1 MSEQKR
7 SILHTELEYLG
18 AQFSTSTEGFNL
30 AQSFYGEKPLEEALK
45 DCALID
51 LSGIG
56 YTLVSGTSAQ
66 NFVEAVFAGKQL
78 EVGETS
84 FECALTGDGSLSS
97 IGLLARSGQNE
108 YVVLDASERSLVLDE
123 WLSIIASVEQ
133 NGVAPYAEVSL
144 EDATPLLTPLLL
156 AGKKAKKVLMDYLG
170 EQKLP
175 EDSKLCNLMLD
186 QTIPAL
192 VANVSTKKVPAY
204 LVMVPPVHTVILY
217 RSLLSFET
225 VHPLGYKQLI
235 EGLKTYLPWFS
246 ELASNTKVV
255 VVVAKDKLEGWGLLR
270 ASDDF
275 IGARGDLL

>member
-108 YVVLDASERSLVLDE
+108 YVILDASERSLVLDE

-156 AGKKAKKVLMDYLG
+156 AGKKAKKILMDYLG

-175 EDSKLCNLMLD
+175 EDSRLCNLMLD

-204 LVMVPPVHTVILY
+204 LVMVPPVHTVILF

-255 VVVAKDKLEGWGLLR
+255 VAKDKLEGWGLLR

>member
-1 MSEQKR
+1 M
-7 SILHTELEYLG
+7 
-18 AQFSTSTEGFNL
+18 
-30 AQSFYGEKPLEEALK
+30 
-45 DCALID
+45 
-51 LSGIG
+51 
-56 YTLVSGTSAQ
+56 
-66 NFVEAVFAGKQL
+66 
-78 EVGETS
+78 
-84 FECALTGDGSLSS
+84 
-97 IGLLARSGQNE
+97 
-108 YVVLDASERSLVLDE
+108 VLDASERSLVLDE

-156 AGKKAKKVLMDYLG
+156 AGKKAKKVLMDYLE

-192 VANVSTKKVPAY
+192 VANVSTKKVSAY
-204 LVMVPPVHTVILY
+204 LVMVPPVHTVILF

-225 VHPLGYKQLI
+225 VHPLGHKQLI
-235 EGLKTYLPWFS
+235 EGLKTYLLWFS
-246 ELASNTKVV
+246 ELASNTK
-255 VVVAKDKLEGWGLLR
+255 VVAKDKLEGWGLLR

>member
-30 AQSFYGEKPLEEALK
+30 AQSFYGEKPFEEALK
-45 DCALID
+45 DCALVD
-51 LSGIG
+51 LSGIS
-56 YTLVSGTSAQ
+56 YTLVSGTVAQ
-66 NFVEAVFAGKQL
+66 NFVEAVFAGEQL

-84 FECALTGDGSLSS
+84 FECTLTGDGSLSS

-108 YVVLDASERSLVLDE
+108 YVVLDASERSLVLEE

-170 EQKLP
+170 EQQLP

-192 VANVSTKKVPAY
+192 IANVSTKKVPAY
-204 LVMVPPVHTVILY
+204 LVMVPPVHTVILF

-225 VHPLGYKQLI
+225 VHPLGHKQLI

-246 ELASNTKVV
+246 ELASNTK

>member
-56 YTLVSGTSAQ
+56 YTLVSGTSSQ

-78 EVGETS
+78 EVGEAS

-170 EQKLP
+170 EQRLP

-204 LVMVPPVHTVILY
+204 LVMVPPVHTVILFK
-217 RSLLSFET
+217 SLLSFET
-225 VHPLGYKQLI
+225 VHPLGHKQLI

-246 ELASNTKVV
+246 ELASNTK

>member
-133 NGVAPYAEVSL
+133 NGVTPYAEVSL

-235 EGLKTYLPWFS
+235 EGLKTYLSWFS

-255 VVVAKDKLEGWGLLR
+255 IAKDKLEGWGLLR
-270 ASDDF
+270 ASNDF

>member
-170 EQKLP
+170 EQRLP

-204 LVMVPPVHTVILY
+204 LVMVPPVHTVILF

-225 VHPLGYKQLI
+225 VHPLGHKQLV
-235 EGLKTYLPWFS
+235 EGLKTFLPWFS

-255 VVVAKDKLEGWGLLR
+255 AAKDKLEGWGLLR

>member
-144 EDATPLLTPLLL
+144 EDATPLLIPLLL
-156 AGKKAKKVLMDYLG
+156 AGKKTKKVLMDYLG

-204 LVMVPPVHTVILY
+204 LVMVPPVHTVILF

-255 VVVAKDKLEGWGLLR
+255 VAKDKLEGWGLLR

>member
-56 YTLVSGTSAQ
+56 YTLVSGVSAQ

-78 EVGETS
+78 EVGEAS

-170 EQKLP
+170 QQKLP

-204 LVMVPPVHTVILY
+204 LVMVPPVHTVILF

-225 VHPLGYKQLI
+225 VHPLGHKQLI

-246 ELASNTKVV
+246 ELASNTK

>member
-78 EVGETS
+78 EVGEAS

-186 QTIPAL
+186 RTIPAL

-204 LVMVPPVHTVILY
+204 LVMVPPVHTVILF

-225 VHPLGYKQLI
+225 VHPLGHKQLI
-235 EGLKTYLPWFS
+235 ESLKTFLPWFS
-246 ELASNTKVV
+246 ELASNTK

>member
-18 AQFSTSTEGFNL
+18 AQFSTLTEGFNL

-78 EVGETS
+78 EIGETS

-108 YVVLDASERSLVLDE
+108 YVVLDASERSLVLEE

-170 EQKLP
+170 EQQLP

-204 LVMVPPVHTVILY
+204 LVMVPPVHTVILF
-217 RSLLSFET
+217 RSLLSFEM
-225 VHPLGYKQLI
+225 VHPLGHKQLI

-246 ELASNTKVV
+246 ELASNTK

>member
-56 YTLVSGTSAQ
+56 YTLVSGTSSQ

-78 EVGETS
+78 EVGEAS

-108 YVVLDASERSLVLDE
+108 YVVLDASERSLVLEE

-170 EQKLP
+170 EQQLP

-204 LVMVPPVHTVILY
+204 LVMVPPVHTVILF

-225 VHPLGYKQLI
+225 VHPLGHKQLI

-246 ELASNTKVV
+246 ELASNTK

>member
-45 DCALID
+45 DCALVD
-51 LSGIG
+51 LSGIS
-56 YTLVSGTSAQ
+56 YTLISGAVAQ

-108 YVVLDASERSLVLDE
+108 YVVLDASERSLVLEE

-156 AGKKAKKVLMDYLG
+156 AGKMAKKVLMDYLG
-170 EQKLP
+170 EQQYQD
-175 EDSKLCNLMLD
+175 DSQLCNHMLD
-186 QTIPAL
+186 QTIPDL

-204 LVMVPPVHTVILY
+204 LVMVPPVHTVILF
-217 RSLLSFET
+217 RSLLSFEM
-225 VHPLGYKQLI
+225 VHPLGHKQLI
-235 EGLKTYLPWFS
+235 EGLKSYLPWFS
-246 ELASNTKVV
+246 ELATNTKVV
-255 VVVAKDKLEGWGLLR
+255 LAKDKLEGWGLLR
-270 ASDDF
+270 ASADF

>member
-56 YTLVSGTSAQ
+56 YTLVSGTSSQ

-78 EVGETS
+78 EVGEAS

-108 YVVLDASERSLVLDE
+108 YVVLDASERSLVLEE

-133 NGVAPYAEVSL
+133 NGVTPYAEVSL

-170 EQKLP
+170 EQQLP

-204 LVMVPPVHTVILY
+204 LVMVPPVHTVILF
-217 RSLLSFET
+217 RSLLSFEM
-225 VHPLGYKQLI
+225 VHPLGHKQLI
-235 EGLKTYLPWFS
+235 EGLTTYLPWFS
-246 ELASNTKVV
+246 ELATNTKVV
-255 VVVAKDKLEGWGLLR
+255 LAKDKLEGWGLLR
-270 ASDDF
+270 ASADF

>member
-45 DCALID
+45 DCALVD
-51 LSGIG
+51 LSGIS
-56 YTLVSGTSAQ
+56 YTLVSGAVAQ

-84 FECALTGDGSLSS
+84 FECTLTGDGSLSS

-108 YVVLDASERSLVLDE
+108 YVVLDASERSLVLEE

-204 LVMVPPVHTVILY
+204 LVMVPPVHTVILF
-217 RSLLSFET
+217 RSLLSFEM
-225 VHPLGYKQLI
+225 VHPLGHKQLI

-246 ELASNTKVV
+246 ELATNTK

-270 ASDDF
+270 TSDDF

>member
-18 AQFSTSTEGFNL
+18 AQFSTLTEGFNL

-56 YTLVSGTSAQ
+56 YTLVSGTAAQ

-78 EVGETS
+78 EIGETS
-84 FECALTGDGSLSS
+84 FECALRGDGSLSS

-170 EQKLP
+170 EQRLP

-204 LVMVPPVHTVILY
+204 LVMVPPVHTA
-217 RSLLSFET
+217 T
-225 VHPLGYKQLI
+225 H
-235 EGLKTYLPWFS
+235 
-246 ELASNTKVV
+246 
-255 VVVAKDKLEGWGLLR
+255 
-270 ASDDF
+270 
-275 IGARGDLL
+275 

>member
-1 MSEQKR
+1 M
-7 SILHTELEYLG
+7 
-18 AQFSTSTEGFNL
+18 
-30 AQSFYGEKPLEEALK
+30 
-45 DCALID
+45 
-51 LSGIG
+51 
-56 YTLVSGTSAQ
+56 AQ
-66 NFVEAVFAGKQL
+66 NFVEAVFAGKHL

-108 YVVLDASERSLVLDE
+108 YVVLDASERSLVLEE

-156 AGKKAKKVLMDYLG
+156 AGKKVKKVLMDYLG
-170 EQKLP
+170 EQRLP

-204 LVMVPPVHTVILY
+204 LVMVPPVHTVILF

-225 VHPLGYKQLI
+225 VHPLGHKQLI

-246 ELASNTKVV
+246 ELASNTK

>member
-45 DCALID
+45 DCALVD
-51 LSGIG
+51 LSGIS
-56 YTLVSGTSAQ
+56 YTLVSGTVAQ
-66 NFVEAVFAGKQL
+66 NFVEAVFAGEQL

-108 YVVLDASERSLVLDE
+108 YVVLDASERSLVLEE

-144 EDATPLLTPLLL
+144 DDATPLLTPLLL

-170 EQKLP
+170 EQQLP

-204 LVMVPPVHTVILY
+204 LVMVPPVHTVILF
-217 RSLLSFET
+217 RSLLSFEM
-225 VHPLGYKQLI
+225 VHPLGHKQLI
-235 EGLKTYLPWFS
+235 EGLKSYLPWFS
-246 ELASNTKVV
+246 ELATNTKVV
-255 VVVAKDKLEGWGLLR
+255 LAKDKLEGWGLLR
-270 ASDDF
+270 TSADF

>member
-45 DCALID
+45 DCALVD
-51 LSGIG
+51 LSGIS
-56 YTLVSGTSAQ
+56 YTLVSGAVAQ

-108 YVVLDASERSLVLDE
+108 YVVLDASERSLVLEE
-123 WLSIIASVEQ
+123 WLSIIVSVEQ

-170 EQKLP
+170 EQRLP

-204 LVMVPPVHTVILY
+204 LVMVPPVHTVILF
-217 RSLLSFET
+217 RSLLSFEM
-225 VHPLGYKQLI
+225 VHPLGHKQLI
-235 EGLKTYLPWFS
+235 EGLKSYLPWFS
-246 ELASNTKVV
+246 ELATNTKV

-270 ASDDF
+270 ASADF

>member
-7 SILHTELEYLG
+7 SILHTELAYLG

-78 EVGETS
+78 EVGEAS

-108 YVVLDASERSLVLDE
+108 YVVLDASERSLVLEE

-170 EQKLP
+170 EQQLP

-204 LVMVPPVHTVILY
+204 LVMVPPVHTVILF
-217 RSLLSFET
+217 RSLLSFEM
-225 VHPLGYKQLI
+225 VHPLGHKQLI

-246 ELASNTKVV
+246 ELASNTK

>member
-56 YTLVSGTSAQ
+56 YTLLSGVAAQ

-133 NGVAPYAEVSL
+133 NGVTPYAEVSL

-170 EQKLP
+170 EQLP

-192 VANVSTKKVPAY
+192 VVNISTKKVPAY
-204 LVMVPPVHTVILY
+204 LVMVPPVHTVILF

-225 VHPLGYKQLI
+225 VHPLGHKQLI

-246 ELASNTKVV
+246 ELASNTI

-270 ASDDF
+270 ASADF

>member
-56 YTLVSGTSAQ
+56 YTLVSGTSSQ

-78 EVGETS
+78 EVGEAS

-108 YVVLDASERSLVLDE
+108 YVVLDASERSLVLEE

-133 NGVAPYAEVSL
+133 NGVTPYAEVSL
-144 EDATPLLTPLLL
+144 DDATPLLTPLLL
-156 AGKKAKKVLMDYLG
+156 AGKKTKKVLMDYLG
-170 EQKLP
+170 EQTLP

-186 QTIPAL
+186 QTIPVL

-204 LVMVPPVHTVILY
+204 LVMVPPVHTVILF

-225 VHPLGYKQLI
+225 VHPLGHKQLI

-246 ELASNTKVV
+246 ELASNTK

>member
-108 YVVLDASERSLVLDE
+108 YVVLDASERSLVLNE

-156 AGKKAKKVLMDYLG
+156 AGKKTKKVLMDYLG
-170 EQKLP
+170 EQTLP

-204 LVMVPPVHTVILY
+204 LVMVPPVHTVILF

-225 VHPLGYKQLI
+225 VHPLGHKQLI
-235 EGLKTYLPWFS
+235 EGLKRYLPWFS
-246 ELASNTKVV
+246 ELVSNTK

-270 ASDDF
+270 ASDNF

>member
-170 EQKLP
+170 EQRLP

-186 QTIPAL
+186 QTIPVL

-204 LVMVPPVHTVILY
+204 LVMVPPVHTVIFF

-225 VHPLGYKQLI
+225 VHPLGHKQLI

-246 ELASNTKVV
+246 ELASNTK

>member
-45 DCALID
+45 DCTLID
-51 LSGIG
+51 LSGIN
-56 YTLVSGTSAQ
+56 YTLVSGIAAQ

-97 IGLLARSGQNE
+97 ICLLARSGQNE

-123 WLSIIASVEQ
+123 WLSIIVSVEQ
-133 NGVAPYAEVSL
+133 NGIAPYAEVSL

-170 EQKLP
+170 EQRLP

-204 LVMVPPVHTVILY
+204 LVMVPPVHTVILF

-225 VHPLGYKQLI
+225 VHPLGHKQLI

-255 VVVAKDKLEGWGLLR
+255 VAKDKLEGWGLLR
-270 ASDDF
+270 ASDNF

>member
-51 LSGIG
+51 LSGIS
-56 YTLVSGTSAQ
+56 YSLISGVVAQ

-108 YVVLDASERSLVLDE
+108 YVVLDASERSLVLEE
-123 WLSIIASVEQ
+123 WLSIITSVEQ
-133 NGVAPYAEVSL
+133 NGVAPYAEVSI

-170 EQKLP
+170 EQQLP

-204 LVMVPPVHTVILY
+204 LVMVPPVHTVILF

-225 VHPLGYKQLI
+225 VHPLGHKQLI

-255 VVVAKDKLEGWGLLR
+255 VAKDKLESWGLLR

>member
-56 YTLVSGTSAQ
+56 YTLVSGTSSQ

-78 EVGETS
+78 EVGEAS

-144 EDATPLLTPLLL
+144 ENATPLLTPLLL

-170 EQKLP
+170 EQRLP

-204 LVMVPPVHTVILY
+204 LVMVPPVHTVILF

-225 VHPLGYKQLI
+225 VHPLGHKQLI

-246 ELASNTKVV
+246 ELASNTK

>member
-56 YTLVSGTSAQ
+56 YTLVSGTSSQ

-78 EVGETS
+78 EVGEAS

-204 LVMVPPVHTVILY
+204 LVMIPPVHTVILY

-255 VVVAKDKLEGWGLLR
+255 VAKDKLEGWGLLR

>member
-45 DCALID
+45 DCALVD
-51 LSGIG
+51 LSGIS
-56 YTLVSGTSAQ
+56 YTLVSGTVAQ
-66 NFVEAVFAGKQL
+66 NFVEAVFAGEQL

-84 FECALTGDGSLSS
+84 FECALTGGGSLSS

-108 YVVLDASERSLVLDE
+108 YVVLDASERSLVLEE

-170 EQKLP
+170 EQQLP

-192 VANVSTKKVPAY
+192 IANVSTKKVPAY
-204 LVMVPPVHTVILY
+204 LAMVPPVHTVILF
-217 RSLLSFET
+217 RSLLSFEM
-225 VHPLGYKQLI
+225 VHPLGHKQLI
-235 EGLKTYLPWFS
+235 EGLTTYLPWFS

-255 VVVAKDKLEGWGLLR
+255 LAKDKLEGWGLLR
-270 ASDDF
+270 ASADF

>member
-7 SILHTELEYLG
+7 SILHIELEYLG

-156 AGKKAKKVLMDYLG
+156 AGKKVKKVLMDYLG
-170 EQKLP
+170 EQRLP

-204 LVMVPPVHTVILY
+204 LVMVPPVHTVILF

-225 VHPLGYKQLI
+225 VHPLGHKQLI

-255 VVVAKDKLEGWGLLR
+255 VTKDKLEGWGLLR

>member
-204 LVMVPPVHTVILY
+204 LVMVPPVHTIILY

-255 VVVAKDKLEGWGLLR
+255 VAKDKLEGWGLLR

>member
-186 QTIPAL
+186 RTIPAL

-204 LVMVPPVHTVILY
+204 LVMVPPVHTVILF

-225 VHPLGYKQLI
+225 VHPLGHNQLI
-235 EGLKTYLPWFS
+235 ESLKTFLPWFS
-246 ELASNTKVV
+246 ELASNTK

>member
-45 DCALID
+45 DCALVD
-51 LSGIG
+51 LSGIS
-56 YTLVSGTSAQ
+56 YTLVSGAVAQ

-84 FECALTGDGSLSS
+84 FECTLTGDGSLSS

-108 YVVLDASERSLVLDE
+108 YVVLDASERSLVLEE

-133 NGVAPYAEVSL
+133 NGVAPYTEVSL

-156 AGKKAKKVLMDYLG
+156 AGKKAKKVLLDYLG
-170 EQKLP
+170 EQQLP

-204 LVMVPPVHTVILY
+204 LVMVPPVHTVILF
-217 RSLLSFET
+217 RSLLSFEM
-225 VHPLGYKQLI
+225 VHPLGHKQLI
-235 EGLKTYLPWFS
+235 EGLTTYLPWFS
-246 ELASNTKVV
+246 ELATNTKVV
-255 VVVAKDKLEGWGLLR
+255 LAKDKLEGWGLLR
-270 ASDDF
+270 ASADF

>member
-45 DCALID
+45 DCALVD
-51 LSGIG
+51 LSGIS
-56 YTLVSGTSAQ
+56 YTLVSGAVAQ

-108 YVVLDASERSLVLDE
+108 YVALDASERSLVLEE

-170 EQKLP
+170 EQQLP

-204 LVMVPPVHTVILY
+204 LVMVPPVHTVILF
-217 RSLLSFET
+217 RSLLSFEM
-225 VHPLGYKQLI
+225 VHPLGHKQLI

-246 ELASNTKVV
+246 ELASNTK

>member
-1 MSEQKR
+1 MAEQNR

-18 AQFSTSTEGFNL
+18 AQFTSSTEGFMF
-30 AQSFYGEKPLEEALK
+30 AESFFGEKPFEAAIQ
-45 DCALID
+45 DCALVD
-51 LSGIG
+51 LSGVN
-56 YTLVSGTSAQ
+56 YTLINGNTAQ
-66 NFVEAVFAGKQL
+66 DFIEAVFAGKKL
-78 EVGETS
+78 EVGEAA
-84 FECALTGDGSLSS
+84 FECALTGDGSLAS

-108 YVVLDASERSLVLDE
+108 YVVLDASERSLILRE
-123 WLSIIASVEQ
+123 WLSVIASVEQ
-133 NGVAPYAEVSL
+133 NGVTPYAEVSL
-144 EDATPLLTPLLL
+144 DDATPLLTPLLL

-170 EQKLP
+170 EQQLP

-186 QTIPAL
+186 QTIPVL

-204 LVMVPPVHTVILY
+204 LVMVPPVHTVILF

-225 VHPLGYKQLI
+225 VHPLGHKQLI

-246 ELASNTKVV
+246 ELASNTK

>member
-123 WLSIIASVEQ
+123 WLSIIASVKQ
-133 NGVAPYAEVSL
+133 NGVAPYAGVSL

-204 LVMVPPVHTVILY
+204 LVMVPPVHTVILF

-225 VHPLGYKQLI
+225 VHPLGHKQLI

-246 ELASNTKVV
+246 ELASNTK

>member
-192 VANVSTKKVPAY
+192 IANVSTKKVPAY
-204 LVMVPPVHTVILY
+204 LVMVPPVHTVILF

-255 VVVAKDKLEGWGLLR
+255 VAKDKLEGWGLLR

>member
-56 YTLVSGTSAQ
+56 YMLVSGTSAQ

-108 YVVLDASERSLVLDE
+108 YVALDASERSLVLDE

-170 EQKLP
+170 EQTLP

-186 QTIPAL
+186 QTIPVL

-204 LVMVPPVHTVILY
+204 LVMVPPVHTVILF

-225 VHPLGYKQLI
+225 VHPLGHKQLI

-246 ELASNTKVV
+246 ELASNTK

>member
-56 YTLVSGTSAQ
+56 YTLLSGVAAQ

-78 EVGETS
+78 EVGEAS

-170 EQKLP
+170 EQRLP

-204 LVMVPPVHTVILY
+204 LVMVPPVHTVILF

-225 VHPLGYKQLI
+225 VHPLGHKQLI

-246 ELASNTKVV
+246 ELASNTK